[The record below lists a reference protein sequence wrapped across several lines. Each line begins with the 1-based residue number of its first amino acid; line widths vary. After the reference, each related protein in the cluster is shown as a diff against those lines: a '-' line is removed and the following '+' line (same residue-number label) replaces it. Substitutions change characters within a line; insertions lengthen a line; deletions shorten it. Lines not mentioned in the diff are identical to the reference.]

1 MKRLILISVLL
12 ISNANAG
19 VVYNAKSAQS
29 QVTLSRDANGVKSCG
44 IRVLALAEVGAET
57 RWYDFSGSV
66 YRDGMFGLWKA
77 GSYVFETKKLLKSV
91 PSPAQTIRT
100 PAPVGFWIAEAGN
113 DVPVSMGKTTA
124 AEDKGFTIGGGDFI
138 RTMQSV
144 MAVAK
149 GDVAQFSTIYK
160 SDKVET
166 IISFSSPLSEADYST
181 LLDCLNGLQKGL
193 EQDYGKLP
201 KDPE

>member
-19 VVYNAKSAQS
+19 VVYNAKNAQS

-44 IRVLALAEVGAET
+44 IRVLAFANVGEET

-91 PSPAQTIRT
+91 PSPSQTIRT
-100 PAPVGFWIAEAGN
+100 PAPVGFWLSEAGS
-113 DVPVSMGKTTA
+113 DIPVSMEKTTP
-124 AEDKGFTIGGGDFI
+124 AEDKGFTIGGADFI
-138 RTMQSV
+138 RTMQSI
-144 MAVAK
+144 MAIAK
-149 GDVAQFSTIYK
+149 GDVTQFSTIYK
-160 SDKVET
+160 ADKVET

-181 LLDCLNGLQKGL
+181 LLNCFDGLQKGL
-193 EQDYGKLP
+193 EKDYGELP
-201 KDPE
+201 KEAK